1 MQYNQPNQQP
11 IFYIRPKTPKLK
23 NNWLTI
29 LLKVLLIGGILFSVI
44 IDNFTSYNSLFF
56 YIINAS
62 TNDYLA
68 GAMGS
73 SVLDMAQMMGAGVMS
88 ITYKVIA
95 PILLTLV
102 FFGIYFVYA
111 KFFAYLVFNQ
121 FLVIGQKFD
130 IKKFRISLDTSFIFL
145 TIGLGISKLIF
156 MYYPL
161 AYNIGYVIVNALLAV
176 MALAIFF
183 LCFSRGLEKK
193 YYPILLYIMT
203 IPSVTLILF
212 I

>member
-11 IFYIRPKTPKLK
+11 VFYIRPRTPKLK

-29 LLKVLLIGGILFSVI
+29 LLKVVLIGGILFSVI

-68 GAMGS
+68 GVMGS
-73 SVLDMAQMMGAGVMS
+73 SVLDMAQMFDAGAMG
-88 ITYKVIA
+88 ITYKVVA
-95 PILLTLV
+95 PIILTLI
-102 FFGIYFVYA
+102 FYGIYFVYT

-130 IKKFRISLDTSFIFL
+130 IKKFRICLDSSFIFL

-161 AYNIGYVIVNALLAV
+161 AYNIGYVIVNVVLAV
-176 MALAIFF
+176 MTLAIFF
-183 LCFSRGLEKK
+183 LSFSRGLEKK

-203 IPSVTLILF
+203 IPAVTLLLF
-212 I
+212 V